1 MQLEREKK
9 EESFRL
15 ERKKG
20 NRQEQKLSKNMKK
33 LWYIRVCVLRLFNLY
48 FKHVLFLLYP
58 LYLIKL
64 NK

>member
-15 ERKKG
+15 ERKKAK
-20 NRQEQKLSKNMKK
+20 RQEQKFSKNMKK